1 MIQHTVVFR
10 LIHEPGSPEERSFL
24 LRAKSLGNLPTV
36 VDLKVLKQIGQK
48 NNYSF
53 GLSMYFESDADY
65 ESYNN
70 HPDHLSFVK
79 NFWLSEV
86 ADFLEIDYVDANI

>member
-10 LIHEPGSPEERSFL
+10 LVHAPGSPEERNFL
-24 LRAKSLGNLPTV
+24 LRAKSLGSLPNV

-53 GLSMYFESDADY
+53 GLSMYFENDADY

-70 HPDHLSFVK
+70 HPDHLNFV
-79 NFWLSEV
+79 NNVWLPEV
-86 ADFLEIDYVDANI
+86 AEFLEIDYVDANI